1 MDSEKEDEDKMSN
14 SVSLDITRT
23 EMKWCENH
31 EELLRK
37 WSDECTE
44 YANIHKRISKRKKL
58 IYYIFQFPII
68 TIPFILGF
76 TASYYGEDT
85 EYNKYL
91 SSFGN
96 MTLGIISGIN
106 AFLNYSK
113 EYVQHETC
121 ENRYNEICMDIES
134 ILVKKKRYRQASDL
148 VLEKYTQKIEALNKY
163 SISI

>member
-1 MDSEKEDEDKMSN
+1 MDNENEEDKMSN
-14 SVSLDITRT
+14 SLSVDIERK
-23 EMKWCENH
+23 EMSWNENH
-31 EELLRK
+31 EELLKK
-37 WSDECTE
+37 WSDECFE

-76 TASYYGEDT
+76 TASFYEEDT
-85 EYNKYL
+85 EYNKYVT
-91 SSFGN
+91 SFGN

-113 EYVQHETC
+113 EYVQHENC
-121 ENRYNEICMDIES
+121 ENRYREICMDIES